1 MNQFSVTIKDK
12 NGRDC
17 FVEDLRKFKKHPRD
31 FDRGDSFFSWNDS
44 HFIVDDPFQQKIN
57 RLVEELTKLNSS
69 K

>member
-1 MNQFSVTIKDK
+1 MSQFSVTIKDK

-31 FDRGDSFFSWNDS
+31 FDRGDSFFCWFDS

>member
-1 MNQFSVTIKDK
+1 MSQFSVTIKDK

-17 FVEDLRKFKKHPRD
+17 FVEDLREFQKHLRD
-31 FDRGDSFFSWNDS
+31 FDRADSFFSWNDS
-44 HFIVDDPFQQKIN
+44 HFTVDDPFQQKIN

>member
-1 MNQFSVTIKDK
+1 MSQFSVTIKDK
-12 NGRDC
+12 DGRDC
-17 FVEDLRKFKKHPRD
+17 FVEDLREFQKHLRD

-44 HFIVDDPFQQKIN
+44 HFILDDPFQQKIN

>member
-1 MNQFSVTIKDK
+1 MSQFSVTIKDK
-12 NGRDC
+12 NVRDC
-17 FVEDLRKFKKHPRD
+17 FVEDLRKFKKRPRD